1 MLRIALLFGTI
12 LALAALP
19 AAAQSTPGQTAH
31 PQIKTPLN
39 PSQTARFVC
48 PKFQTHIDCMPPLAD
63 PACKRP
69 DYLQWAQKNCKGLE
83 VTY

>member
-1 MLRIALLFGTI
+1 MRVLLFGTF

-19 AAAQSTPGQTAH
+19 AAAQSTPGQTTH
-31 PQIKTPLN
+31 PQTKTPVN
-39 PSQTARFVC
+39 PPKTAPFVC
-48 PKFQTHIDCMPPLAD
+48 PKIESHIDCMPPLAD
-63 PACKRP
+63 ADCKRP